1 VWASATPFESGGAV
15 ADAWLVVSYSVLVG
29 IGIAQSWVDIRTHR
43 VYVAVTRAALLW
55 TAATL
60 DLHAVIVGEPDAL
73 VRGVVA
79 AVVLWAGFRLIA
91 RGADDGLGAGDVR
104 LAPVIGMALGYLSF
118 GTLVAGVVA
127 MTAIGA
133 SWAIVAMLRHGLHAR
148 VPYVPAMYGGLVV
161 ALLV

>member
-1 VWASATPFESGGAV
+1 MWASATPFESGGSV
-15 ADAWLVVSYSVLVG
+15 ADAWLIASYAVLVG
-29 IGIAQSWVDIRTHR
+29 IGIAQSYVDIKTHR
-43 VYVAVTRAALLW
+43 VYVAVTRTALGW

-60 DLHAVIVGEPDAL
+60 GVHALIVGAPDAL
-73 VRGVVA
+73 VRMVVS

-91 RGADDGLGAGDVR
+91 RNADDGLGAGDVR

-127 MTAIGA
+127 MTIIGA

-161 ALLV
+161 ALLA